1 MHPQLEVPERA
12 AFADPTQST
21 PPSSGD
27 ICATMDPTVLQNR
40 LYKSEAEKEK
50 LDLSAEDL
58 GQGGIEIVAK
68 ALATV
73 CVLNDMS
80 VLCAISVHTEVPV
93 PFLFIITS
101 T

>member
-1 MHPQLEVPERA
+1 
-12 AFADPTQST
+12 
-21 PPSSGD
+21 
-27 ICATMDPTVLQNR
+27 MDPTVLQNR

-73 CVLNDMS
+73 CVLNEMCS
-80 VLCAISVHTEVPV
+80 RHARNYYQFT
-93 PFLFIITS
+93 FFFIISNQFATLLKQ
-101 T
+101 